1 MANTLSTPQFCSTG
15 VNTLTEV
22 RSPKSKKRLVW
33 IALAVVSVVAA
44 AWQYSRY
51 STQRDLYGKWTAGG
65 DVMEIR
71 PDGFVD
77 SFFVGNGPEIDFTTY
92 GAPPRWRLK
101 SNRLQVVFNDSTG
114 LEYML
119 STFKETFS
127 LVQSSVV
134 FTAELIKVDAT
145 HLILRTKEGVYV
157 FERAPDD
164 AVPRVVRP
172 VRKGPSE
179 DGPDLSRFNRPGPVV
194 VLCV

>member
-1 MANTLSTPQFCSTG
+1 MTA
-15 VNTLTEV
+15 VH
-22 RSPKSKKRLVW
+22 SPKSKRRLVW
-33 IALAVVSVVAA
+33 IALTVVLTVAV

-51 STQRDLYGKWTAGG
+51 STHRDLCGKWTAGG

-77 SFFVGNGPEIDFTTY
+77 SFFVGNGPEVDFVTI
-92 GAPPRWRLK
+92 GAPPRWRLNN
-101 SNRLQVVFNDSTG
+101 NRLQVVFNDSTG

-145 HLILRTKEGVYV
+145 HLILRTKQGVYV

-172 VRKGPSE
+172 VHKGPSE
-179 DGPDLSRFNRPGPVV
+179 DGPDLSRLNRSGCV
-194 VLCV
+194 VLGAV

>member
-1 MANTLSTPQFCSTG
+1 M
-15 VNTLTEV
+15 TEL
-22 RSPKSKKRLVW
+22 RSPKSKRRLVW
-33 IALAVVSVVAA
+33 IAFAILSAVAA

-51 STQRDLYGKWTAGG
+51 SPHRDLYGKWTAGG
-65 DVMEIR
+65 DVMEVR

-77 SFFVGNGPEIDFTTY
+77 SFFVGNDGPEVDFVTI
-92 GAPPRWRLK
+92 GAPARWRLTN
-101 SNRLQVVFNDSTG
+101 NRLQVVFNDSTG
-114 LEYML
+114 LEYVL

-127 LVQSSVV
+127 QVQSSVV

-145 HLILRTKEGVYV
+145 HLILRTKQGVYV

-172 VRKGPSE
+172 VQKGPSE
-179 DGPDLSRFNRPGPVV
+179 DGPDLSRFNRPGPVA